1 MKVLKKITLK
11 DLNNFKTGALKAQV
25 AASSEA
31 VFVGRIVGSVRSQG
45 VKASPYGEALCF
57 KGTFVG
63 YGQSGEQSRA
73 VVCYLPSPVD
83 QMLSDQ
89 INDLQ
94 GDKPQLESPVDFALD
109 VFAVED
115 KCEAGY
121 KYICR
126 PLLETKVAD
135 PIANLLGAIPALS
148 LPAPTVPQIGTDGGE
163 TPAPEA
169 PVDPETPA
177 DPAPA
182 GKGGK
187 K

>member
-11 DLNNFKTGALKAQV
+11 DLNNFKSGALKAQV
-25 AASSEA
+25 AASAEA

-45 VKASPYGEALCF
+45 IKASPYGDALCF

-63 YGQSGEQSRA
+63 YGQNGEQSRA
-73 VVCYLPSPVD
+73 VVCYLPAPVD

-94 GDKPQLESPVDFALD
+94 GDKPQLDAPVDFALD

-126 PLLETKVAD
+126 PLLETAVSD
-135 PIANLLGAIPALS
+135 PIANLLAAVPALS
-148 LPAPTVPQIGTDGGE
+148 LPAPTAPAIGHDKAETPE
-163 TPAPEA
+163 TPAEPEA
-169 PVDPETPA
+169 PV
-177 DPAPA
+177 
-182 GKGGK
+182 KGGK